1 MLTLLLAMLFP
12 VSVEVDEKAGGGGF
26 TTQRIL
32 ILIGGRPRKRPWPIN
47 MRCGIMAMSGE
58 VRHFLRVVG
67 HRHVDCPM
75 LDHEER
81 LFRPL
86 SMHPSL
92 GRIPTDRGY
101 HVAIDFS

>member
-1 MLTLLLAMLFP
+1 MLFP
-12 VSVEVDEKAGGGGF
+12 VSVEVDEKAGGGGGF

-32 ILIGGRPRKRPWPIN
+32 ILIGERPRKSPWLIK
-47 MRCGIMAMSGE
+47 MRCGIMAISGE
-58 VRHFLRVVG
+58 VRRSLRVAGYWPVY
-67 HRHVDCPM
+67 CPM

-81 LFRPL
+81 TFRPL